1 MKNKT
6 SLIITL
12 KIDDASQTFFN
23 EKRKQYYPAY
33 ANFVDAH
40 ITLFH
45 KLPFDKEM
53 LYHTLKQMSNTNI
66 FDMQVV
72 GIKNIENFVAYDI
85 ASPKLQNIHASMQAT
100 FTNMLNEKDKETL
113 WPHITMHNKAT
124 EYKAFKTHEKLLED
138 FKPFSIT
145 AVGFTT
151 WLYAKKEWIKKEDFL
166 FELNGG

>member
-1 MKNKT
+1 MKNKH

-23 EKRKQYYPAY
+23 EKRKQHYPAY

-45 KLPFDKEM
+45 KLPSDKQIV
-53 LYHTLKQMSNTNI
+53 YDTLDEISKTNI
-66 FDMQVV
+66 FEMQVV

-85 ASPKLQNIHASMQAT
+85 TSPNLQNIHLEMQKT
-100 FTNMLNEKDKETL
+100 FANMLNEKDKEIL
-113 WPHITMHNKAT
+113 WPHITIHNKAT
-124 EYKAFKTHEKLLED
+124 VYKAFKTHKKLLVD

-145 AVGFTT
+145 AIGFTT
-151 WLYAKKEWIKKEDFL
+151 WLYAKKVWVKKEDYL
-166 FELNGG
+166 FS

>member
-1 MKNKT
+1 MNNLNEK

-12 KIDDASQTFFN
+12 KIDDVSQVFFN

-45 KLPFDKEM
+45 KLPSDKNIVYE
-53 LYHTLKQMSNTNI
+53 TLNRLCNTKAFN
-66 FDMQVV
+66 MQVV

-85 ASPKLQNIHASMQAT
+85 TSPTLQNIHVEMQKT
-100 FTNMLNEKDKETL
+100 FANMLNEKDKEVL
-113 WPHITMHNKAT
+113 WPHITVHNKAT
-124 EYKAFKTHEKLLED
+124 VYKAFKTHEKLLVD

-151 WLYAKKEWIKKEDFL
+151 WFYAKKQWIKKEDYL
-166 FELNGG
+166 FTK

>member
-1 MKNKT
+1 MKSKL

-12 KIDDASQTFFN
+12 KIDDTSQTFFN
-23 EKRKQYYPAY
+23 EKRKKYYPAY

-45 KLPFDKEM
+45 KLPSDKNIV
-53 LYHTLKQMSNTNI
+53 YDTLNQLCDTNA

-85 ASPKLQNIHASMQAT
+85 ASLTLQNIHAAMQNA
-100 FTNMLNEKDKETL
+100 FANMLNETDRELL
-113 WPHITMHNKAT
+113 WPHITIHNKAT
-124 EYKAFKTHEKLLED
+124 VYKAFKTHEKLLVD

-145 AVGFTT
+145 AIGFTT
-151 WLYAKKEWIKKEDFL
+151 WLYAKKVWEKKEDYL
-166 FELNGG
+166 FTPSF